1 MSKVKNITPV
11 YDLVLNQ
18 GEDTRIQ
25 LHLSEE
31 EDGKRTEINIEGF
44 TFTCKVRE
52 EAGDESQILT
62 ASFTILDQRH
72 GLVELYFKAEDT
84 TALILEGAYYGSMTK
99 YTYDI
104 FMKDI
109 NGDEQRILC
118 GHCYISPS
126 VSNR

>member
-25 LHLSEE
+25 LHLI
-31 EDGKRTEINIEGF
+31 EDDNGEKKDLNIEGF

-52 EAGDESQILT
+52 EAEDETQIL
-62 ASFTILDQRH
+62 ASSFTILDKLH
-72 GLVELYFKAEDT
+72 GLVELYFKAKDT
-84 TALILEGAYYGSMTK
+84 TDLTLDGTYYGNMSK
-99 YTYDI
+99 YTYDV
-104 FMKDI
+104 FMKD
-109 NGDEQRILC
+109 NNNDEQRILC
-118 GHCYISPS
+118 GYCYISPS

>member
-31 EDGKRTEINIEGF
+31 EDGKRTELNIEGF
-44 TFTCKVRE
+44 TFVCKVRE
-52 EAGDESQILT
+52 EAEDEPAILSS
-62 ASFTILDQRH
+62 SFTILDKLH
-72 GLVELYFKAEDT
+72 GIVELYFKAKDT
-84 TALILEGAYYGSMTK
+84 TDLTLDGTYYGSITK
-99 YTYDI
+99 YIYDV
-104 FMKDI
+104 FMKDT

-118 GHCYISPS
+118 GYCYISPS